1 MLRANAKL
9 KKFSVLYKTHPS
21 LPPVRVEMVDFTK
34 SGAAL
39 RLPQGA
45 QVLEM
50 VEITPESNQEKESA
64 EDGRK

>member
-9 KKFSVLYKTHPS
+9 KKFSVLYKIPAS
-21 LPPVRVEMVDFTK
+21 SSPIRVEMMDFSK
-34 SGAAL
+34 AGAAL

-50 VEITPESNQEKESA
+50 KEIIPDAEKEGS
-64 EDGRK
+64 EDGKK